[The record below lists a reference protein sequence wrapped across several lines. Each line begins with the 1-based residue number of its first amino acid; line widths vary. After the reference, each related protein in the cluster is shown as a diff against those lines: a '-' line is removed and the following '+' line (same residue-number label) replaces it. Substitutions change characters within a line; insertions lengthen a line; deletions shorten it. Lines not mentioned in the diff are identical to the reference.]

1 MELSRPLVMGVLNV
15 TPDSFYEKS
24 RERDPEMVVERAG
37 QMLQDGASILDI
49 GGYSSRPGAEDVP
62 EEVEM
67 ERVLPPVRAILEEF
81 PEAVVSV
88 DTFRYTV
95 AKEAIR
101 AGAGMINDITAGT
114 HDPGIFELVAEARIP
129 YVLMHMQGMPQ
140 TMQRSP
146 TYEDVVPDV
155 SGFLEDRINCARQ
168 KGVRD
173 PILDPGFGFGKTLD
187 HNYRLLNGLEAFTR
201 FGVPLLVG
209 ISRKSMINKVLNIKP
224 EEALPGTMVMNTLA
238 LLKGARILRVHDVKE
253 ACQAI
258 ELVERYSLHK
268 SEAVLGGPGC

>member
-155 SGFLEDRINCARQ
+155 SGFWRTVSIAQGR
-168 KGVRD
+168 KGYGIRSST
-173 PILDPGFGFGKTLD
+173 PALD
-187 HNYRLLNGLEAFTR
+187 
-201 FGVPLLVG
+201 
-209 ISRKSMINKVLNIKP
+209 S
-224 EEALPGTMVMNTLA
+224 
-238 LLKGARILRVHDVKE
+238 
-253 ACQAI
+253 
-258 ELVERYSLHK
+258 ER
-268 SEAVLGGPGC
+268 PWITITGC